1 MSDSY
6 KVRVIREHMA
16 QMQKDEYYTAQLK
29 GSAAKPINLD
39 MGALKLLEE
48 YYETSAV
55 GGGLTPPA
63 AYIRKEWIR

>member
-48 YYETSAV
+48 YYETSAA
-55 GGGLTPPA
+55 GD
-63 AYIRKEWIR
+63 

>member
-1 MSDSY
+1 MGDPY
-6 KVRVIREHMA
+6 KVNVIREHMA

-48 YYETSAV
+48 YYETQ
-55 GGGLTPPA
+55 A
-63 AYIRKEWIR
+63 AGD